1 MSIKLRFLP
10 YHTNLSNAQLAT
22 LDKNLPT
29 PMSEVPNMLKN
40 ETTSRGLVSSNGS
53 GLTPAATVPIK
64 RQNSRSRMTP
74 REAAIAMTN
83 GMIATHLSAA
93 MNGVSVQMTRTGNN
107 SSKRSFIQ
115 ITRAIVI
122 LIFFSFRYDSPA
134 TTNTSSAQI
143 TGITISTTYHSTNLY
158 SSYILIDNVLSPFF
172 FSIHPA
178 IPYTCMQFYKRKT
191 LHICICMISPQG
203 MFIRFHNIM

>member
-1 MSIKLRFLP
+1 MSVKLRFVP

-40 ETTSRGLVSSNGS
+40 EATSRGLVSSNGS
-53 GLTPAATVPIK
+53 GMTSAATVPIK

-115 ITRAIVI
+115 ITSHSDTN
-122 LIFFSFRYDSPA
+122 LLFLSGTTPLQQPTPPPHKSPA
-134 TTNTSSAQI
+134 
-143 TGITISTTYHSTNLY
+143 
-158 SSYILIDNVLSPFF
+158 SP
-172 FSIHPA
+172 
-178 IPYTCMQFYKRKT
+178 
-191 LHICICMISPQG
+191 SPQLTTVQTYTAR
-203 MFIRFHNIM
+203 IS